1 MYIKALLDFSK
12 QNKKPKVEEFHFI
25 DNKADMLDFIHT
37 EYEESKKKGKEYLE
51 PRNVLERLQIRPTKT
66 AWTNYDYSKM
76 NNNFSRNPRGAEASK
91 KSSSSWSQSGP
102 DIPNRILKEIGPGE
116 FTVEGMLKV
125 HISTGSILNLTGI
138 DILVC
143 AEGREAAASG
153 RIAKAIL
160 DKASKKQKDKIK
172 KLISSTKHFTDVL
185 QTEFGVDSY
194 SMIFFAIMKR
204 FGDNQPRHD
213 DLTLLKNTMVNVLEK
228 ANKGKHSK
236 KKSPLSV
243 AMPLLGT
250 GMFNNIL

>member
-1 MYIKALLDFSK
+1 MYIKALLDFSE
-12 QNKKPKVEEFHFI
+12 QYKKPKVEEFHFI

-37 EYEESKKKGKEYLE
+37 EYEESKKNGKEYLE
-51 PRNVLERLQIRPTKT
+51 PRNVLGRLQIRPTKT
-66 AWTNYDYSKM
+66 AWTNNDYSNM
-76 NNNFSRNPRGAEASK
+76 NNNFSRNLRSAETSK

-102 DIPNRILKEIGPGE
+102 DIPNRTLKEIRPGK

-125 HISTGSILNLTGI
+125 LISTGSILNLPGI

-143 AEGREAAASG
+143 AEGREAAVSG

-160 DKASKKQKDKIK
+160 DKASKNQKEKIK
-172 KLISSTKHFTDVL
+172 KLLSSTKHYADVL

-213 DLTLLKNTMVNVLEK
+213 DLTLLKNTMANVLEK
-228 ANKGKHSK
+228 ANKRKNSK
-236 KKSPLSV
+236 KKLPLSV